1 MVNLYYIDIP
11 YMDPMGVVVYFRG
24 PVFLHIFG
32 TPFHLTTPDTD
43 GSEIPLRT
51 T

>member
-11 YMDPMGVVVYFRG
+11 YMDPMGVVVYRG
-24 PVFLHIFG
+24 PVLLRIFR
-32 TPFHLTTPDTD
+32 TRFHLTTPDTD